1 MSKNIG
7 AKPIDLRRQ
16 NYQSIIQL
24 FRNHPTLAVRDIAQ
38 VLSLSK
44 TAITNIL
51 NNLTEMNIIHAVGKG
66 ESTNQGGKKPE
77 MYALNSDYGYVITAY
92 FSHEFCLCQLYDMNY
107 NVLGEAMESCTVQEG
122 YPYEEVLSILARQ
135 ISSVM
140 EQNNLDER
148 RLCGIV
154 FQCAGIILHKEGILS
169 RPILSPQW
177 GNELHVIEDIRARLR
192 ISAPLYLNNTSRFH
206 GCYELLECPER
217 RNKNIITLFCS
228 STVGGSQLRM
238 GHLIHGLTGLV
249 GEYGHLTTDYTFSE
263 RCNCGNYGCFETS
276 VSREPVL
283 RRICRDLKTHAVS
296 SLSRGDLSTLT
307 IQEVFQAANDG
318 DSLARKHLDYVIQQ
332 FTVLIYNMQITY
344 DPDEI
349 IIQGI
354 YANSGSYFQKSL
366 EENINHL
373 SLHNIQ
379 NRMKLTF
386 SFSYGTSSYPDQ
398 LDFAMKGAAFFCF
411 DQYFKDLEF
420 TV

>member
-1 MSKNIG
+1 M
-7 AKPIDLRRQ
+7 
-16 NYQSIIQL
+16 
-24 FRNHPTLAVRDIAQ
+24 
-38 VLSLSK
+38 
-44 TAITNIL
+44 
-51 NNLTEMNIIHAVGKG
+51 
-66 ESTNQGGKKPE
+66 
-77 MYALNSDYGYVITAY
+77 
-92 FSHEFCLCQLYDMNY
+92 
-107 NVLGEAMESCTVQEG
+107 
-122 YPYEEVLSILARQ
+122 
-135 ISSVM
+135 
-140 EQNNLDER
+140 
-148 RLCGIV
+148 
-154 FQCAGIILHKEGILS
+154 
-169 RPILSPQW
+169 
-177 GNELHVIEDIRARLR
+177 
-192 ISAPLYLNNTSRFH
+192 
-206 GCYELLECPER
+206 
-217 RNKNIITLFCS
+217 
-228 STVGGSQLRM
+228 
-238 GHLIHGLTGLV
+238 
-249 GEYGHLTTDYTFSE
+249 
-263 RCNCGNYGCFETS
+263 
-276 VSREPVL
+276 L

-296 SLSRGDLSTLT
+296 SLSREDLSTLT

-398 LDFAMKGAAFFCF
+398 LYFAMKGAAFFCF

>member
-1 MSKNIG
+1 
-7 AKPIDLRRQ
+7 
-16 NYQSIIQL
+16 
-24 FRNHPTLAVRDIAQ
+24 
-38 VLSLSK
+38 
-44 TAITNIL
+44 
-51 NNLTEMNIIHAVGKG
+51 MNIIQAMGKG

-107 NVLGEAMESCTVQEG
+107 RVLGETMQPSSAPEG
-122 YPYEEVLSILARQ
+122 YSYQEILTILVQQ
-135 ISSVM
+135 IHSVM
-140 EQNNLDER
+140 ENNNLDEK

-177 GNELHVIEDIRARLR
+177 GNELHVIDDIKARLPL
-192 ISAPLYLNNTSRFH
+192 SAPLYLNNTSRFH
-206 GCYELLECPER
+206 GCYELLEQPER
-217 RNKNIITLFCS
+217 RSQNIITLFCS
-228 STVGGSQLRM
+228 STVGGSQLRT
-238 GHLIHGLTGLV
+238 GHLVHGLTGLV
-249 GEYGHLTTDYTFSE
+249 GEYGHITTDYTFSE

-276 VSREPVL
+276 VSKGPVL
-283 RRICRDLKTHAVS
+283 KRIRQDLKTHAVS
-296 SLSRGDLSTLT
+296 SLSREDLSTLT
-307 IQEVFQAANDG
+307 IQEVFQAANEG

-354 YANSGSYFQKSL
+354 YANSGSYFQEKL
-366 EENINHL
+366 AETINHL

-386 SFSYGTSSYPDQ
+386 SYSYGTSSYPDQ
-398 LDFAMKGAAFFCF
+398 LDFAMKGAASFCF
-411 DQYFKDLEF
+411 DQYFKEMGFKGSAKDI
-420 TV
+420 

>member
-51 NNLTEMNIIHAVGKG
+51 NNLTGMNIIQAMGKG

-77 MYALNSDYGYVITAY
+77 LYALNSDYGYVVTAY

-107 NVLGEAMESCTVQEG
+107 RVLGETMQSCPVPEG
-122 YPYEEVLSILARQ
+122 YSYEEVLSILTQQ
-135 ISSVM
+135 IRTVM
-140 EQNNLDER
+140 EKNSLDEK

-154 FQCAGIILHKEGILS
+154 LQCAGIILHKEGILS

-177 GNELHVIEDIRARLR
+177 GNELHVVRDMRKRLSL
-192 ISAPLYLNNTSRFH
+192 SAPLYLNNTSRFH
-206 GCYELLECPER
+206 GCYELLVNPGR
-217 RNKNIITLFCS
+217 RSRNIITLFCS
-228 STVGGSQLRM
+228 STVGGSQIRM

-283 RRICRDLKTHAVS
+283 RRICRDLKTHAMS
-296 SLSRGDLSTLT
+296 SLRREDLSTLT
-307 IQEVFQAANDG
+307 IQEVFRAANDG
-318 DSLARKHLDYVIQQ
+318 DGLARKHLDYVIQQ

-354 YANSGSYFQKSL
+354 YANSGSYFQKNL
-366 EENINHL
+366 AENINHL

-379 NRMKLTF
+379 NHMELTF
-386 SFSYGTSSYPDQ
+386 SDSYGTSSYPDQ
-398 LDFAMKGAAFFCF
+398 LDFAMKGAAVFCF
-411 DQYFKDLEF
+411 DHYFKELEF

>member
-1 MSKNIG
+1 MSKNNG

-51 NNLTEMNIIHAVGKG
+51 NNLTEMNIIHAIGKG

-77 MYALNSDYGYVITAY
+77 MYALNSNYGYVVTAY

-107 NVLGEAMESCTVQEG
+107 RVLGEELQTCSEPEG
-122 YPYEEVLSILARQ
+122 YSYQEILPILVQQ
-135 ISSVM
+135 ILSVM
-140 EQNNLDER
+140 EKNKLDQR

-154 FQCAGIILHKEGILS
+154 LQCAGIVLHKEGILS

-177 GNELHVIEDIRARLR
+177 GNGLHVVEDIRARLPFA
-192 ISAPLYLNNTSRFH
+192 APLYLNNTSRFH
-206 GCYELLECPER
+206 GCYELLQDPER
-217 RNKNIITLFCS
+217 RSRNIITLFCS
-228 STVGGSQLRM
+228 STVGGSQIRM
-238 GHLIHGLTGLV
+238 GHLIHGRSGLV
-249 GEYGHLTTDYTFSE
+249 GEYGHITTDYTFAE

-283 RRICRDLKTHAVS
+283 RRICRDLKTHVVS
-296 SLSRGDLSTLT
+296 SLSREDLSTLT
-307 IQEVFQAANDG
+307 IQEVFQAASEG

-349 IIQGI
+349 IIQGV
-354 YANSGSYFQKSL
+354 YANSGSYFQDTLK
-366 EENINHL
+366 ETINHL

-379 NRMKLTF
+379 NQMKLTF
-386 SFSYGTSSYPDQ
+386 SHTYGTSSYPDQ

-411 DQYFKDLEF
+411 DQYFKDLDF
-420 TV
+420 TL